1 MSEQSRSAIEFQNV
15 TMGYDDRLILD
26 DVSFVVNPGET
37 KIVMG
42 GSGTGKSTILKLV
55 LGLIKPQAGH
65 ILVDGD
71 DVTALSEHEMIEVR
85 RKIGMV
91 FQEGALFDSLSVYE
105 NVGFRLFEQGLPENE
120 ISEAVARMLRFVNLS
135 NTINMMPSE
144 LSGGMRRRVG
154 IARALVGSPKLILF
168 DEPTAGLDPPTART
182 ILELAMKL
190 RDLEGVSSIFVT
202 HRLEDIK
209 MLSSNFATIDE
220 NGEIVIHSEDS
231 RVCLINTKF
240 IMLKQGKVIF
250 SGTDEQ
256 LWQSEDP
263 YIKDFFREVMLS
275 NR

>member
-1 MSEQSRSAIEFQNV
+1 MSQQVERAIEFQNV
-15 TMGYDDRLILD
+15 TMAYGDRKILD
-26 DVSFVVNPGET
+26 DVSFSVNPGET

-55 LGLIKPQAGH
+55 LGLIKPQAGR

-71 DVTALSEHEMIEVR
+71 DITQLDEREMTEER
-85 RKIGMV
+85 KKIGMV
-91 FQEGALFDSLSVYE
+91 FQEGALFDSLSVFE
-105 NVGFRLFEQGLPENE
+105 NVGYRLFEQEVPEQE
-120 ISEAVARMLRFVNLS
+120 IEDAVLRMLRFVNLED
-135 NTINMMPSE
+135 TVDMMPSE

-182 ILELAMKL
+182 ILELAIKL

-209 MLSSNFATIDE
+209 QLSSNYATINE
-220 NGEIVIHSEDS
+220 GGEIVFQNEDS
-231 RVCLINTKF
+231 KLCLVNTRF
-240 IMLKQGKVIF
+240 VMLKEGRVIF

-256 LWQSEDP
+256 MWESDDP
-263 YIKDFFREVMLS
+263 YLKEFFRV
-275 NR
+275 

>member
-1 MSEQSRSAIEFQNV
+1 MSEQIHSAIEFQNV
-15 TMGYDDRLILD
+15 TMAYDDRMILD
-26 DVSFVVNPGET
+26 DVSFIVNPGET

-55 LGLIKPQAGH
+55 LGLIKPQTGR
-65 ILVDGD
+65 ILVDGED
-71 DVTALSEHEMIEVR
+71 LTVYSEREMTAIR
-85 RKIGMV
+85 QKIGMV

-105 NVGFRLFEQGLPENE
+105 NVGFKLFEQGVPESE
-120 ISEAVARMLRFVNLS
+120 IEEAVTRMLRFVNLERA
-135 NTINMMPSE
+135 IDMMPSE

-209 MLSSNFATIDE
+209 MLSSSYATINDD
-220 NGEIVIHSEDS
+220 GEVEFKKEDDS
-231 RVCLINTKF
+231 FCLVNTRF
-240 IMLKQGKVIF
+240 IMLKEGKVIF
-250 SGTDEQ
+250 SGTDEE
-256 LWQSEDP
+256 LWQADDP
-263 YIKDFFREVMLS
+263 YIKDFFRDV
-275 NR
+275 

>member
-1 MSEQSRSAIEFQNV
+1 MSDYRHSAIEFQDV
-15 TMGYDDRLILD
+15 TMGYDDRVILD
-26 DVSFVVNPGET
+26 DVSFLVNPGET

-55 LGLIKPQAGH
+55 LGLIKPQGGR
-65 ILVDGD
+65 ILIDGE
-71 DVTALSEHEMIEVR
+71 DVVQMNEAELTAVR
-85 RKIGMV
+85 KKIGMV

-105 NVGFRLFEQGLPENE
+105 NVGFRLFEQGLPEDE
-120 ISEAVARMLRFVNLS
+120 IEEAVRRMLRFVNLED
-135 NTINMMPSE
+135 TMFMMPSE

-209 MLSSNFATIDE
+209 LMSSNFATI
-220 NGEIVIHSEDS
+220 GEGGDVEFRSEDGNVS
-231 RVCLINTKF
+231 LINTRF
-240 IMLKQGKVIF
+240 IMLKQGKIIF

-256 LWQSEDP
+256 LWACDDP
-263 YIKDFFREVMLS
+263 YIQDFFKVS
-275 NR
+275 